1 MKHLQYAA
9 VAAAL
14 VAAVC
19 AADGRQP
26 QYVFA
31 HRVNTVAGVATAVAA
46 GANIECDLMWDSGR
60 GFWAVQHDSVENG
73 PDLKDWLAE
82 LAAKAGS
89 AESFTVLWLDVKTP
103 NEGNLSKVVDLVV
116 EAIPTD
122 IGVFFECPLDDV
134 LDDARGY
141 KAIKSA
147 LASTANLGV
156 GVAFVNGEG
165 NQVPAV
171 LQKLKDDGVK
181 RSVATCGNPILNLKD
196 TQADI
201 NAGSDPHSEYGFKQ
215 MFTWTNKLES
225 TIADYMHPSQPHSA
239 NGQIVG
245 EALRGWAASD
255 SSVVETFHDAVL
267 ALGTQ
272 RLAVRNG
279 VHSDS
284 VWTPAP
290 VLSSSHAVGVKTG
303 HVSNAGTNGGIS
315 IVLYGSGTGGYAAGD
330 ALLDSPDQGDVSTV
344 VVLSTAALQTVQ
356 SVSISLLNGND
367 WYAEHVTIGDQI
379 AVFDRWLESGSS
391 FNAGF
396 TQGKTYSVTVKTGTR
411 SGAGTDSN
419 IRLTVVGSLGVA
431 TRAVLLNPR
440 LSGNAFENGDTDSLE
455 FDGRDVGSI
464 SSLTVESD
472 GKYFWADWY
481 LDYIEVNGE
490 RATFNRWIEEGTY
503 TQAVQ

>member
-9 VAAAL
+9 VAAVL

-46 GANIECDLMWDSGR
+46 GANVECDLMWDADR
-60 GFWAVQHDSVENG
+60 GFWAVQHDSAENG
-73 PDLKDWLAE
+73 PDVEDWLAE

-103 NEGNLSKVVDLVV
+103 NEGNLSKVVDAVV
-116 EAIPTD
+116 EAMPTD

-134 LDDARGY
+134 LDDAKGY
-141 KAIKSA
+141 EAIKTA
-147 LASTANLGV
+147 LANTANLGV
-156 GVAFVNGEG
+156 GVAFVNGEED
-165 NQVPAV
+165 QVPAV

-181 RSVATCGNPILNLKD
+181 RSVATCGNSILNYKNTL
-196 TQADI
+196 AGI
-201 NAGSDPHSEYGFKQ
+201 NAGNNPHSEYGFKQ
-215 MFTWTNKLES
+215 VFTWTNKLES
-225 TIADYMHPSQPHSA
+225 TIADYVHPAQPHHT

-245 EALRGWAASD
+245 EFVRGWVASD
-255 SSVVETFHDAVL
+255 SSFVEIFHDAVL
-267 ALGTQ
+267 AVGTQ
-272 RLAVRNG
+272 RLAVRSK

-284 VWTPAP
+284 IWTPPP
-290 VLSSSHAVGVKTG
+290 VLSRSRTVDVKTG
-303 HVSNAGTNGGIS
+303 HVDSAGTNGDIA

-330 ALLDSPDQGDVSTV
+330 ALLESPDKDGVDTV
-344 VVLSTAALQTVQ
+344 VVVSTAALQTVQ
-356 SVSISLLNGND
+356 SASVSLLNGND
-367 WYAEHVTIGDQI
+367 WYAEHVKVGSQI

-440 LSGNAFENGDTDSLE
+440 LSGDAFENGDTDSLA
-455 FDGRDVGSI
+455 FYGRDVGSI
-464 SSLTVESD
+464 FSLTVESD
-472 GKYFWADWY
+472 GKYHGSDWD

-490 RATFNRWIEEGTY
+490 RATFNRWIEEGPY
-503 TQAVQ
+503 TQTVQ